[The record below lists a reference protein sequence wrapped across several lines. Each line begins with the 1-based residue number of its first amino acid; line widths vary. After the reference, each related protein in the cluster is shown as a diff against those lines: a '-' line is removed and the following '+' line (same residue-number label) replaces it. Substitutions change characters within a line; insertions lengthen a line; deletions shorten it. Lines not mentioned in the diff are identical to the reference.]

1 MALMQKVRAYHVAL
15 AVLTILAY
23 LSGDFGLV
31 HDWLGYGVAAII
43 CFRLLWALFN
53 RRQLGLNRFYPEFD
67 GLRFDDAFRHPA
79 VSKALIL
86 GIAVSLIGA
95 TLTGVAMDGGRA
107 IGLAGVAAVAPA
119 HANGDTGERRGNGNG
134 NEFLEDIHESLSS
147 LVILFVILHAAYL
160 LLFKRPLARFM
171 LYRNPRNGS
180 DTTRKARGGEPGA

>member
-1 MALMQKVRAYHVAL
+1 MALMHKIRVYHAAL

-53 RRQLGLNRFYPEFD
+53 PRQLGLNRFYPEFD
-67 GLRFDDAFRHPA
+67 GLRFDNAFRHPA
-79 VSKALIL
+79 ISKALIL

-107 IGLAGVAAVAPA
+107 IGLAGIAVVAPA
-119 HANGDTGERRGNGNG
+119 HANGEGDERNGNG
-134 NEFLEDIHESLSS
+134 SEFLEEIHESFSN
-147 LVILFVILHAAYL
+147 LVILFILLHASYL
-160 LLFKRPLARFM
+160 LLFKRPMARFM
-171 LYRNPRNGS
+171 LYRDR
-180 DTTRKARGGEPGA
+180 RKD